1 MCWYGHWKNEHI
13 AKDDIRVFKI
23 LYREPKNGPW
33 ISPKYLITY
42 TPPFFYAHYEIGKEK
57 SETIIPREGGNY
69 SSFQLSIGKGI
80 HCYSRD
86 NCKWKYEAPNITVY
100 YGTDRL
106 ASYRN
111 LKGCYD
117 IPNLKTVAVMQ
128 CVIPA
133 GTRYWENDKGEIVTE
148 KIIPERELWHKI

>member
-23 LYREPKNGPW
+23 LYREPKNWGW
-33 ISPKYLITY
+33 LNPKYVITY
-42 TPPFFYAHYEIGKEK
+42 TPPFFHAYYEIDKEK
-57 SETIIPREGGNY
+57 SETIIPREGGIY
-69 SSFQLSIGKGI
+69 SSFQLSIERGI
-80 HCYSRD
+80 HCYSCE
-86 NCKWKYEAPNITVY
+86 NCKWIEEAPNINVY
-100 YGTDRL
+100 CGNSRL

-111 LKGCYD
+111 EKGHHD
-117 IPNLKTVAVMQ
+117 IPNLKTVVVMQ

>member
-23 LYREPKNGPW
+23 LYREPKNW
-33 ISPKYLITY
+33 AWLNPKYVITY
-42 TPPFFYAHYEIGKEK
+42 TPPFFHAYYEIGKEK
-57 SETIIPREGGNY
+57 SETIIPRELEIY
-69 SSFQLSIGKGI
+69 SLFQLSIERGI
-80 HCYSRD
+80 HCYSRE
-86 NCKWKYEAPNITVY
+86 NCKWKYEAPNINVY

-111 LKGCYD
+111 EKGLHNTAD
-117 IPNLKTVAVMQ
+117 FKTVVVMQ

-148 KIIPERELWHKI
+148 KIIPERELWHII